1 MAGSTL
7 HPERGK
13 TYYVDLNTKA
23 ITQPDSRSSPSPG
36 AIRNVPDTVKKALTN
51 GSTGKKYDLS
61 FHVNPSYPEGD
72 FDGDGKMDA
81 AVLVKER
88 STGKLGIAIV
98 HGTTGLR
105 MDGFLAGLLQNAR
118 RPTAPWRRTSGRE
131 KRSRQR
137 IDLLE
142 W

>member
-1 MAGSTL
+1 MISVRCSRFLIRLAVVLLSTL
-7 HPERGK
+7 LLPQKAPASVSHP
-13 TYYVDLNTKA
+13 
-23 ITQPDSRSSPSPG
+23 
-36 AIRNVPDTVKKALTN
+36 
-51 GSTGKKYDLS
+51 
-61 FHVNPSYPEGD
+61 FHVNPSYLEGD

-98 HGTTGLR
+98 DCPTGKVAILDAGIGIGNGGDGLR
-105 MDGFLAGLLQNAR
+105 MDGFLAGQNAQS
-118 RPTAPWRRTSGRE
+118 PTAPWRRTSDGE